1 MFPFSRSPPP
11 PGLPPLQQI
20 MHPEIPIKIEGP
32 PPPHHLSQQ
41 PTGPPVVTGHD
52 TFSLRMAAAVGGY
65 GLNPTGS
72 GVHPLPLSH
81 AGVYA
86 RYVHQ
91 ARDPSPPTVI
101 AGGISG
107 STNYRDHH
115 NSSPNY
121 PPPPIAHG
129 GPNWP
134 HQPWPSANPPMID
147 EEPSVSPPH
156 YSTHGS
162 PNAKPLK
169 RETDTLMSTITGPL
183 KNAKL
188 EVTTSTQPSPSKKP
202 RVNNSGPKTNKTA
215 KSTGGTGSN
224 AKQVPVDASGNKRV
238 YSCPHCQRSYDWNYN
253 LNRHLKYEC
262 GKENAFQ
269 CAKCGRKFPH
279 KQNCVY
285 HLKRKHKIICET
297 IDQYM
302 AAGLVVFRGSS
313 NAGGQ
318 HIANPQLEDR

>member
-1 MFPFSRSPPP
+1 MIIITFISFRLFYYRSP
-11 PGLPPLQQI
+11 PPLQQI

-32 PPPHHLSQQ
+32 PHVSQL
-41 PTGPPVVTGHD
+41 PGPIVTGPS
-52 TFSLRMAAAVGGY
+52 TFDLRMAAAMGY
-65 GLNPTGS
+65 GPNGHTS
-72 GVHPLPLSH
+72 NHPLPLGH
-81 AGVYA
+81 EGVYR
-86 RYVHQ
+86 RYLHQHQ
-91 ARDPSPPTVI
+91 AREPSPPTAVST
-101 AGGISG
+101 ISAPTG
-107 STNYRDHH
+107 YREHH

-121 PPPPIAHG
+121 PPPPAHG

-134 HQPWPSANPPMID
+134 HQPWPSNPPMLD

-156 YSTHGS
+156 YRTHS
-162 PNAKPLK
+162 PPNVKPPK
-169 RETDTLMSTITGPL
+169 STDTLMSTLTEPF
-183 KNAKL
+183 KQAKL
-188 EVTTSTQPSPSKKP
+188 EVTPSPSKKP
-202 RVNNSGPKTNKTA
+202 RSSGPKAGKC
-215 KSTGGTGSN
+215 KSGGGGGTSGGGNGS
-224 AKQVPVDASGNKRV
+224 AGKAGPQPELDAGGNRRV

-285 HLKRKHKIICET
+285 HLKRKHKIVCET

-302 AAGLVVFRGSS
+302 ANGLVIFRGSA

-318 HIANPQLEDR
+318 HIANPQLGQNQ